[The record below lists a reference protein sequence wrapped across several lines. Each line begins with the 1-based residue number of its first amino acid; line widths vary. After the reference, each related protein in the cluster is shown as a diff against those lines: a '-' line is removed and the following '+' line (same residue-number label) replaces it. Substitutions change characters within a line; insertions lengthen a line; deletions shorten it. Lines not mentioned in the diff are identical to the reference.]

1 MPRPPRAASNKP
13 LYTGTTTQGRIKTIV
28 RGQGTGIISAADGDV
43 FFHKSDVQGSFL
55 DLAVGDKVVFELLPD
70 NISGPRAQKVRVA
83 TTGKKS
89 K

>member
-13 LYTGTTTQGRIKTIV
+13 SSSGATTQGRIKTIV
-28 RGQGTGIISAADGDV
+28 RGQGTGIISAPDGDV

-70 NISGPRAQKVRVA
+70 SISGPRAQKVRLA
-83 TTGKKS
+83 PAKKT

>member
-13 LYTGTTTQGRIKTIV
+13 HYTGTTTQGRIKTIV

-55 DLAVGDKVVFELLPD
+55 DLVVGDKVVFELLPD

-83 TTGKKS
+83 TTAKKA

>member
-55 DLAVGDKVVFELLPD
+55 DLVVGDKVVFELLPD

-83 TTGKKS
+83 SAAKKR
-89 K
+89 